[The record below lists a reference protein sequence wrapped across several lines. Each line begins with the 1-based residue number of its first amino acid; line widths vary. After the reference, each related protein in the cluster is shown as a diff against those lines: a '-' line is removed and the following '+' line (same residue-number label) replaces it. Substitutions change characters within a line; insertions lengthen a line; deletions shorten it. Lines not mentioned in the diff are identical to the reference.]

1 MCYCHD
7 QFPFG
12 PTCLVKAKDLKLQKQ
27 RADKTARNA
36 LQKQIEAYKRENFG
50 EKQKGRKATAKP
62 KAAAALLATCG
73 FDLPEDPELRA
84 EVIKQAIQDSEKVE
98 EMIGQIVNACSLP
111 QKLSIT
117 RLDQSGRGSRAKQMK
132 ELLRQAEEA
141 VKSGGS
147 GAGGGNQPE
156 HGNWLDFFGL
166 KGTLKHTEESG
177 HVLTNELDGFV
188 LNTYRII
195 YSTLANIYLYI

>member
-1 MCYCHD
+1 
-7 QFPFG
+7 
-12 PTCLVKAKDLKLQKQ
+12 DLKLQKQ
-27 RADKTARNA
+27 RADRTARNA

-50 EKQKGRKATAKP
+50 EKQKVRKTTAKP
-62 KAAAALLATCG
+62 KAAAALKATCG
-73 FDLPEDPELRA
+73 LDLPEDPELRA

-147 GAGGGNQPE
+147 GA
-156 HGNWLDFFGL
+156 
-166 KGTLKHTEESG
+166 
-177 HVLTNELDGFV
+177 
-188 LNTYRII
+188 
-195 YSTLANIYLYI
+195 